1 MPLPSKLLEPASAA
15 DWEQASALLRDY
27 ADALDVDVYAEGF
40 ADELLRLPIRYGAP
54 RGAFLVAMLGGRPVG
69 CVALRAFDDDR
80 GEVKRLYVT
89 SAARGLGLGRALAAA
104 IIERARD
111 LGYRR
116 LVLDTLVTMGSA
128 QALYRSLGFRP
139 IAAYYQSPHAGTLY
153 LGLNLEE

>member
-15 DWEQASALLRDY
+15 DWEQACALLRDY
-27 ADALDVDVYAEGF
+27 AGALDVDVYAEGF
-40 ADELLRLPIRYGAP
+40 ADELLRLPIQYGAP
-54 RGAFLVAMLGGRPVG
+54 HGAFLVAMLGGRPVG

-89 SAARGLGLGRALAAA
+89 PAARGLGLGRALAAA
-104 IIERARD
+104 IIDRARD

-128 QALYRSLGFRP
+128 QALY
-139 IAAYYQSPHAGTLY
+139 